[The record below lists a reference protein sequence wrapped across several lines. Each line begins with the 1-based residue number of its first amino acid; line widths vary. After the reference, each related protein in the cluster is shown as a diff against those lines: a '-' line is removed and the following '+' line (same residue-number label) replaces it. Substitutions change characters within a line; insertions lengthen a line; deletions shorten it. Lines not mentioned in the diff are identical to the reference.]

1 MTTITKNI
9 KAINLDDSG
18 FYVSFNN
25 DIGTLKAGTD
35 IYLQLPSNAEAQHDV
50 NVDDETIELCIEVIG
65 FSDEQL
71 SIMSILNSA
80 SITDVE
86 VKQVAT
92 NRHAIQLKRTTNGVN
107 IMKYSITTIQFFP
120 CATTE
125 QVGEN
130 EFIES
135 KSYGANIAINDSFI
149 IQLSGDLDKCDWSI
163 PESREAKW
171 NNDESQD
178 DACENIDKDELIA
191 FLEAEGVENNYF
203 WLEENCNET
212 Y

>member
-50 NVDDETIELCIEVIG
+50 NVDDETIELCIEAIE

-92 NRHAIQLKRTTNGVN
+92 NLQYYIEDGEFANLWTNF
-107 IMKYSITTIQFFP
+107 SIIKD
-120 CATTE
+120 
-125 QVGEN
+125 GN
-130 EFIES
+130 D
-135 KSYGANIAINDSFI
+135 YIAVKEDSGHKHYTNN
-149 IQLSGDLDKCDWSI
+149 LAYVTGLDLDLD
-163 PESREAKW
+163 A
-171 NNDESQD
+171 QLD
-178 DACENIDKDELIA
+178 DALLDRLFNSAK
-191 FLEAEGVENNYF
+191 
-203 WLEENCNET
+203 
-212 Y
+212 